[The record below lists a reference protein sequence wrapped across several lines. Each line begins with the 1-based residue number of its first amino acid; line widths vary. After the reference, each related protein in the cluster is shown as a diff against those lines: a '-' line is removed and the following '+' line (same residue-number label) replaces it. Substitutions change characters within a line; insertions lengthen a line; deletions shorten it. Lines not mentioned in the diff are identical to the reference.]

1 MSYERDLSISRA
13 STSVRNVMGAEV
25 LVIDKDEGVRKGM
38 LDLLSQADLNVT
50 SVESAEEG
58 FAQLEKRFFSVA
70 VVDLDTPTPGGGLET
85 VTAIKQKSPTSMIV
99 MLTPRKS
106 FDDSVQAM
114 RAGAIDIVF
123 KSPDSVRYLKDR
135 IVEAASRSID
145 SREVATILTDA
156 RDAHDEFLK
165 LFMDA
170 ERRAQMHADKL
181 AGRDPEKGSSLDEIH
196 LLIIAP
202 DDSLAKSLAEK
213 APTGYLFQ
221 SALSGGQALDLCSS
235 GTYHYVLVGH
245 GLPDL
250 PASMIIRSVKTQSP
264 ESVVMTFTGPGPSGS
279 IEIVDSTRTTVIIP
293 QFEDPAQLLARLDEL
308 AEAFRAKS
316 RERRYTQAFRERHY
330 DFLRRYVDLKTK
342 IDRTLSG
349 IDSSE

>member
-1 MSYERDLSISRA
+1 MSYDRDLSISRA
-13 STSVRNVMGAEV
+13 SNSIRNVTGAEV
-25 LVIDKDEGVRKGM
+25 LVIDKDERVRKGM
-38 LDLLSQADLNVT
+38 IDLLSKADLHVT
-50 SVESAEEG
+50 SVETAEEG
-58 FAQLEKRFFSVA
+58 FGQLDKRFFSVV

-85 VTAIKQKSPTSMIV
+85 ITAIKKKSPTSMIV

-106 FDDSVQAM
+106 FDDAVQAM

-123 KSPDSVRYLKDR
+123 KSPESVGYLEER
-135 IVEAASRSID
+135 VIEAASRSID
-145 SREVATILTDA
+145 SREVATILGDA

-170 ERRAQMHADKL
+170 ERRAQMHADRL
-181 AGRDPEKGSSLDEIH
+181 AGRDPDKASSLDEIH

-202 DDSLAKSLAEK
+202 DDGLARSLADK
-213 APTGYLFQ
+213 APQGYGFQ

-235 GTYHYVLVGH
+235 NTYHYVLVGH

-250 PASMIIRSVKTQSP
+250 PASMVIRSVKTQSP
-264 ESVVMTFTGPGPSGS
+264 ESVVMTFTGPGPGGS
-279 IEIVDSTRTTVIIP
+279 IEMVDSTRTTVIIP
-293 QFEDPAQLLARLDEL
+293 QFTDPAQLLARLDEL

-316 RERRYTQAFRERHY
+316 RERRYAQAFRERHY